1 MTTHES
7 NNRIPE
13 IRTRLYA
20 WKRNMNT
27 YWKDLELS
35 MMSIN
40 PSIMPLCIRQ
50 TTRVQN
56 LCKKVNFQKLVNT
69 FLWIVYSKIMV
80 LRNVP
85 NLPIARHTW
94 KKLCKFTN
102 SLDHP
107 LYLKVLM
114 KQLDRFVFMPDY
126 KHCDHFQLDSNVWK
140 IPKLS
145 KNFIREDECPLKDGI
160 NWQLLVCIKL
170 RK

>member
-13 IRTRLYA
+13 IRTWLYA

-80 LRNVP
+80 LRSSSSGNKILLYGVSWEHTFGRES
-85 NLPIARHTW
+85 LFMQKRLYWLCSSCDSWFTPIFH
-94 KKLCKFTN
+94 L
-102 SLDHP
+102 
-107 LYLKVLM
+107 LKWLVS
-114 KQLDRFVFMPDY
+114 
-126 KHCDHFQLDSNVWK
+126 FQLKQWVTS
-140 IPKLS
+140 
-145 KNFIREDECPLKDGI
+145 
-160 NWQLLVCIKL
+160 CIHHTEGPCL
-170 RK
+170 FGFF